1 MPDKTKPPIFNSS
14 PFKKIK
20 VPDSL
25 YNLIQ
30 DEYKK
35 MTFSQVIDD
44 VVYEPE
50 YILI

>member
-35 MTFSQVIDD
+35 MTLECFVEI
-44 VVYEPE
+44 
-50 YILI
+50 